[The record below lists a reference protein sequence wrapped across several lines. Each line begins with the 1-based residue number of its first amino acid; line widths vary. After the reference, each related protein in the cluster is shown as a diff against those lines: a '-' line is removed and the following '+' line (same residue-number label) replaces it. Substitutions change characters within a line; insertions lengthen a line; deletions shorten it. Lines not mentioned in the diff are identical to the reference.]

1 MDAVGAGD
9 NLEVQARVLTTQT
22 RIVSLTDQPLDR
34 RFGWQSSIPMG
45 CRCGTQYRMVGRRK
59 VQKMSWMSKAAWHC
73 MQTAAE
79 ESHT

>member
-22 RIVSLTDQPLDR
+22 RIASLTDQPLEGLSD
-34 RFGWQSSIPMG
+34 GKAVVQWG
-45 CRCGTQYRMVGRRK
+45 CRCGTQYQVVGRRK
-59 VQKMSWMSKAAWHC
+59 VQKMSWRSKAAWHC

-79 ESHT
+79 ESHI